1 MKIPLVSSVRRVAAA
16 SAGAVLLC
24 AALPANAQITLA
36 DSNGWKVNMMGLL
49 SVWTGSS
56 SWDVRDDIRFGGD
69 LSQDSFRVTTGFNP
83 SKLEFVVVA
92 PEVNGITVSSYTQF
106 ASSLQ
111 GFKTRRVGEQIEV
124 RAMDISVAGKF
135 GNFQFGRSFAIYAG
149 NSILADTGSMRGTG
163 YICTGPDGSGPNCG
177 HIGTGYTW
185 TDWTAGIRYSTP
197 RSASGFQF
205 RVGLFDPIETA
216 FGIPGGDPFV
226 VGTSGFDGQLPNGLL
241 FNFSEVIGTTN
252 IETSTP
258 LIEAELSWNKAFGPG
273 GANNI
278 LLWLN
283 AMNQNLEDLG
293 TGSDTDIQGL
303 SFGGR
308 LKVGR
313 VGITANVEDT
323 EGIAEGF
330 MGFGVTCLQDEVTLA
345 NNQCASV
352 EGSQWYVNLD
362 ITAPSGKTVFGV
374 SYGEGEEDANPL
386 TLGFPLGNVSG
397 GSGDVER
404 DLLMVYIQHNV
415 TPNLN
420 VNAEFHTF
428 ERTTVGGNLNLASGL
443 FPSQE
448 EYSAFLLGGEF
459 RF

>member
-1 MKIPLVSSVRRVAAA
+1 MNIPLVSSMRRVAAA

-24 AALPANAQITLA
+24 AALPANAQIPLA
-36 DSNGWKVNMMGLL
+36 DTASGWKVNMMGLL
-49 SVWTGSS
+49 SVWTGQA
-56 SWDVRDDIRFGGD
+56 SWDRRVDPRFGD
-69 LSQDSFRVTTGFNP
+69 TKQDSFRVTTGFNP

-111 GFKTRRVGEQIEV
+111 GFKSRRVGEQVEV

-135 GNFQFGRSFAIYAG
+135 GNFQFGRSFAIFAG

-163 YICTGPDGSGPNCG
+163 YMCTSPDGSGPNCG

-197 RSASGFQF
+197 RGASGFQF

-216 FGIPGGDPFV
+216 FGWPGGDPFV
-226 VGTSGFDGQLPNGLL
+226 LGTAGFDGLPNGLF
-241 FNFSEVIGTTN
+241 FNFSNIPGTAE

-258 LIEAELSWNKAFGPG
+258 LVEAELSFNKAFGPG

-283 AMNQNLEDLG
+283 VMNQNLEDLG

-330 MGFGVTCLQDEVTLA
+330 MGFGVTCLQDTVTLT

-374 SYGEGEEDANPL
+374 SYGEGEEDGNSL
-386 TLGFPLGNVSG
+386 TLPFPFGA

-404 DLLMVYIQHNV
+404 ELLMVYVQHNV

-420 VNAEFHTF
+420 VNLEFHTF
-428 ERTTVGGNLNLASGL
+428 ERDTTGGATFSAIAPGL

-448 EYSAFLLGGEF
+448 EYTAFLLGGEF